1 MANGVC
7 FPMERKQDYIVSVGN
22 RGTPHFIRLQK
33 IRIESGLPLLV
44 ESKVKK
50 KFSISTES
58 DSKAPKKE
66 REFFWKIT
74 GSSDVDALKTGIRY
88 AEILFQAE
96 TFLSGLGL
104 LEKELKARKT
114 KFYNAWRARGFI
126 HNSKY
131 TIGKIE
137 SRFDT
142 LTQDLSKEA
151 PSEVS
156 NIVKELNQKIKDTAV
171 ELEKKKGDIE
181 VQDTSFSYFMRVVF
195 LVVGFFIGQLLTI
208 FVELLRQYLS

>member
-1 MANGVC
+1 
-7 FPMERKQDYIVSVGN
+7 MERKQDFVVSVGN
-22 RGTPHFIRLQK
+22 HGSPQSIRVQK
-33 IRIESGLPLLV
+33 IRIENGLPQLV
-44 ESKVKK
+44 EGKVKK
-50 KFSISTES
+50 KFSISDKS
-58 DSKAPKKE
+58 DSKNTRIE
-66 REFFWKIT
+66 GELFWRIR
-74 GSSDVDALKTGIRY
+74 GNSDVDALETGMRY

-96 TFLSGLGL
+96 AFLSGLDL

-114 KFYNAWRARGFI
+114 RFYNAWRARRFI
-126 HNSKY
+126 HDSKY

-142 LTQDLSKEA
+142 LTQDLSKET

-156 NIVKELNQKIKDTAV
+156 DIVKELNHKIKDTAI

-181 VQDTSFSYFMRVVF
+181 VQDTSFSYFTRVVF

-208 FVELLRQYLS
+208 LVELLRQYLLR